1 MGSNGGLSP
10 QASIDDALAQTPPG
24 RIVWVALSGGLDSSL
39 LLTLAAEAC
48 RCHPRPLHA
57 LHVHHGLQA
66 AADDFERH
74 CRRLCSRLGV
84 PLFVERVA
92 VDLAAGQGLEGAARE
107 ARYAAFA
114 RRVAPGETLWL
125 AQHRDDQAETF
136 LLAALRGSGVRGLA
150 GMPSRRVWRGRAIA
164 RPLLGV
170 SRATLEGAAA
180 RLGLSWVEDPTNAD
194 QGLDRNFLRASL
206 LPRLEERWPHAV
218 AALARSAEL
227 AGEAEGLLGEL
238 AELDLERLGGEAER
252 LPIAQL
258 AALSRPRQRLLVRH
272 ACAQR
277 ALPTPPAT
285 RLATLLAQL
294 DARADGETRVVWPGA
309 EARLWRGVL
318 HLMAPPPAL
327 PADWERHWDGMA
339 PLTTPLGICAVGLAG
354 PPEARGGVVLRPRRG
369 GERLR
374 LAGRG
379 ARDLKRLL
387 QELAVP
393 PWERQRLLVAWQVD
407 EAGEETPVALL
418 DPLDARWLALAE
430 GWRAQEGVTARG
442 KPAAC

>member
-1 MGSNGGLSP
+1 MGLSL
-10 QASIDDALAQTPPG
+10 QATIDNALAETPPG
-24 RIVWVALSGGLDSSL
+24 RVVWVALSGGLDSSL
-39 LLTLAAEAC
+39 LLRLAAEAC
-48 RCHPRPLHA
+48 RRHPRPLHA

-66 AADDFERH
+66 AADGFESH
-74 CRRLCSRLGV
+74 CRRLCSHLGV

-150 GMPSRRVWRGRAIA
+150 GMPATRVWRERRLE
-164 RPLLGV
+164 RPLLPV
-170 SRATLEGAAA
+170 SREALEDEAA
-180 RLGLSWVEDPTNAD
+180 RCGFAWVEDPSNAD
-194 QGLDRNFLRASL
+194 EGLDRNYLRHCLMPGLTA
-206 LPRLEERWPHAV
+206 RWPHAV
-218 AALARSAEL
+218 AALSRSAAL

-252 LPIAQL
+252 LPIAKL

-272 ACAQR
+272 ACAR
-277 ALPTPPAT
+277 LALPTPPAR
-285 RLATLLAQL
+285 RLATLLEQL

-327 PADWERHWDGMA
+327 PASWERHWDGMA
-339 PLTTPLGICAVGLAG
+339 PLTTPLGICAVGLVG

-407 EAGEETPVALL
+407 ETREETPVALL
-418 DPLDARWLALAE
+418 DPLEARWLALAE

-442 KPAAC
+442 KPTAC